1 MHHGAVIMAGVI
13 DEDVSEEG
21 GVLGAGAEKTV
32 RGLEHDDV
40 DVVHIGSLP
49 EDVVLL
55 RGLVDALDREV
66 RMVTGVDPHRDA
78 RDGEVPAVGGA
89 VEEDV
94 DAVVAP
100 DPVHLPRRLQ
110 GAALRLQ
117 DDARAVVVGVEVR
130 AVRAVPQPHERPVG
144 EQVHGPRWWCFS
156 FGGGRRRPTTATG
169 VGFSRAEGVRIRTF
183 EVRSDAS
190 CPLVS
195 CPHGGGFA
203 VPSFLSKP
211 ARLFYRAGFGPGPKT
226 GLRAGLT
233 GLVLFGHL

>member
-100 DPVHLPRRLQ
+100 YPVHLPRRLQ

-144 EQVHGPRWWCFS
+144 EEVHGPRWWCFS
-156 FGGGRRRPTTATG
+156 CGGGCRRRRRG
-169 VGFSRAEGVRIRTF
+169 WVSRALWREAKGVRTF
-183 EVRSDAS
+183 E
-190 CPLVS
+190 
-195 CPHGGGFA
+195 F
-203 VPSFLSKP
+203 
-211 ARLFYRAGFGPGPKT
+211 
-226 GLRAGLT
+226 
-233 GLVLFGHL
+233 